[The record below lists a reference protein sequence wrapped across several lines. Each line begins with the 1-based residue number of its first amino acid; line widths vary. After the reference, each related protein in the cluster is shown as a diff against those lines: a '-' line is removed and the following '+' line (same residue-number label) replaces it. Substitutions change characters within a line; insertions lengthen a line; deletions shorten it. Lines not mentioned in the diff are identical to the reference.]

1 MVCIL
6 SVPFL
11 SSSPVVVGVFVL
23 LAVGVFV
30 LLAVGVGVL
39 LAVGVAV
46 LLAVGVA
53 VLLAVGVAVLL
64 DVNLISTKL
73 TLIGIVVALPAE
85 FTATT
90 LMV

>member
-6 SVPFL
+6 SVPSL
-11 SSSPVVVGVFVL
+11 SSSPVGVGLAVLLGVGVGVLLAVAVGVL
-23 LAVGVFV
+23 LAVGVAV
-30 LLAVGVGVL
+30 LLVVGVGVL

-46 LLAVGVA
+46 LL
-53 VLLAVGVAVLL
+53 
-64 DVNLISTKL
+64 DVNIRSTNL